1 MKKQFLLSALLLAS
15 LSATFVSCKK
25 DKDPEKSRKELITG
39 AWTVSGVGEDANSN
53 GTLEESEYDPLFKQ
67 LSSANVPVKQTF
79 NADGNGNLSFVVPLL
94 GGDTLNFT
102 WSLVDND
109 QTLRVMQEGDST
121 ATDATITTL
130 EQNKFEY
137 SEKTGNPRTIFLLT
151 R

>member
-1 MKKQFLLSALLLAS
+1 MKKQLLLSALLLAS

-25 DKDPEKSRKELITG
+25 EDKEKSRKELITG
-39 AWTVSGVGEDANSN
+39 AWTVKGAGADANNN

-67 LSSANVPVKQTF
+67 LSGANVAVKQTF
-79 NADGNGNLSFVVPLL
+79 NADGNGNLSFVIPLL
-94 GGDTLNFT
+94 GGDTTNFT
-102 WSLVDND
+102 WSLADND
-109 QTLRVMQEGDST
+109 QTLRIMEEGDST

-137 SEKTGNPRTIFLLT
+137 AEKTGNPHTIIQLT